1 MRPAAATLR
10 ARLSLRARLIAAAA
24 AATIGAVAVLGV
36 SVLLLVDHQLHSSLD
51 TTLRARAA
59 DVARL
64 AVSAPAVLNS
74 PGALEA
80 PFGGRDLSV
89 EVVDRLGRIYARSL
103 SLGGRVLPGGGNLS
117 AALATGRGSFADA
130 VLSGEPLREYVAPLA
145 VAGGPVSGGA
155 VLVGSSTS
163 EIDDTLRRL
172 RALVAL
178 SALIAGLL
186 GASGAALLTHRG
198 LRPLRR
204 LAEGAREIADTHD
217 ASRRLPIATQGGEL
231 AELAHTLNRMLD
243 SLERARDTERR
254 FLADASHELRTPL
267 TSLRGNA
274 AYVARHGADAAALR
288 DIEDDVARLAR
299 LLDDLLA
306 LEREDGSTPPA
317 ELVELSEI
325 VDAVCAGLP
334 GVRVTIDADPTVR
347 GEPGPLERALR
358 NLVENARL
366 HGPPGEPIEVRLS
379 TTGDRA
385 LVSVSDAG
393 PGLDPAE
400 VEFAFRRFWRG
411 SAARA
416 PGSGLGLSI
425 VAATAARHGGRVEV
439 DGSRFTLDLPIAEPG
454 ATSRPVDRPPAAVRR
469 LSDTRPTL
477 EEHPDQEGPK

>member
-1 MRPAAATLR
+1 M
-10 ARLSLRARLIAAAA
+10 
-24 AATIGAVAVLGV
+24 
-36 SVLLLVDHQLHSSLD
+36 
-51 TTLRARAA
+51 
-59 DVARL
+59 
-64 AVSAPAVLNS
+64 
-74 PGALEA
+74 
-80 PFGGRDLSV
+80 
-89 EVVDRLGRIYARSL
+89 
-103 SLGGRVLPGGGNLS
+103 LPGGANLT
-117 AALATGRGSFADA
+117 AALAAGRGSFADA

-178 SALIAGLL
+178 SAVVAGLL
-186 GASGAALLTHRG
+186 GASGAALLTQRG

-243 SLERARDTERR
+243 SLERARETERR

-274 AYVARHGADAAALR
+274 AYVARHGADADALR

-317 ELVELSEI
+317 ELVHLSEV
-325 VDAVCAGLP
+325 VDAVCADLP
-334 GVRVTIDADPTVR
+334 GVRVEIDADPTVR
-347 GEPGPLERALR
+347 GESGPLERALR

-366 HGPPGEPIEVRLS
+366 HGPPGEPIDVGLR
-379 TTGDRA
+379 TAGDRA
-385 LVSVSDAG
+385 LLSVSDAG
-393 PGLDPAE
+393 PGLEPAE
-400 VEFAFRRFWRG
+400 VELAFRRFWRG

-425 VAATAARHGGRVEV
+425 VAATAARHGGRIAV
-439 DGSRFTLDLPIAEPG
+439 DGSRFTLDLPVAARSG
-454 ATSRPVDRPPAAVRR
+454 ASPHAAGPSPAVRR
-469 LSDTRPTL
+469 FSDGPPTL
-477 EEHPDQEGPK
+477 KEHPDQEGPK